1 MGYKKTVWNDHV
13 VDGEG
18 VVVQQGTPVNAENLN
33 NMEKGIE
40 NSVSKDG
47 GDTIAGGVKLKSIT
61 GETGGAVLA
70 EGNGTSLSAFDDLS
84 DEEGDRQVLKV
95 NTADASD
102 NDTAVQL
109 QRTKDGKNETFNV
122 IHTGNKNLI
131 KPEDIGAAP
140 SSHGTHVAFP
150 QPVLKWMEQQ
160 PRVAEQ
166 PLLVLTTDTQQIH
179 REHLRPMLRV
189 IQHTEKEATP
199 STVTLSCLMPPTVQ
213 AEQAAVSLQ
222 LLRRPRRLMTWH
234 HPQKR
239 RQKTHRLQQTE
250 RLMLH
255 TEITFRQP
263 KLRTEQ
269 GS

>member
-140 SSHGTHVAFP
+140 SSHGTHVAFSTTSP
-150 QPVLKWMEQQ
+150 QMDGTAASGSGTA
-160 PRVAEQ
+160 VARADHRH
-166 PLLVLTTDTQQIH
+166 PTDTS
-179 REHLRPMLRV
+179 RADRKSV
-189 IQHTEKEATP
+189 
-199 STVTLSCLMPPTVQ
+199 V
-213 AEQAAVSLQ
+213 
-222 LLRRPRRLMTWH
+222 
-234 HPQKR
+234 
-239 RQKTHRLQQTE
+239 
-250 RLMLH
+250 
-255 TEITFRQP
+255 
-263 KLRTEQ
+263 
-269 GS
+269 